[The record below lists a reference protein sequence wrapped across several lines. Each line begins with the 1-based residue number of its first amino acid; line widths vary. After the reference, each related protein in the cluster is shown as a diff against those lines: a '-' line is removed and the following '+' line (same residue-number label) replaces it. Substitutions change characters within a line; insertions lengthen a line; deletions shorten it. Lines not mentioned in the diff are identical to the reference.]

1 VLSFSLRRAT
11 SAAAAALTLALGACG
26 SKNSPPTEPSGPPV
40 QSTTVTITASGAS
53 PKNVQ
58 VNIGERVLFINNDN
72 RAHNM
77 TSDPHPEHNDCP
89 DLNVVGLLQ
98 PGQRRETQNLVQPR
112 VCGFHD
118 HDLPNVANLQGSI
131 TIR

>member
-1 VLSFSLRRAT
+1 MSRFFFRLCAT
-11 SAAAAALTLALGACG
+11 GALVAPLGCG
-26 SKNSPPTEPSGPPV
+26 SKPPTEPSGPPV
-40 QSTTVTITASGAS
+40 ATTTITITAAGAN

-58 VNIGERVLFINNDN
+58 INIGQRVLFINNDN

-77 TSDPHPEHNDCP
+77 TSDPHPEHSDCIEI
-89 DLNVVGLLQ
+89 NQVALLQ
-98 PGQRRETQNLVQPR
+98 PGQQRETSNLVQPK

-118 HDLPNVANLQGSI
+118 HDLPDNNGLKGTI